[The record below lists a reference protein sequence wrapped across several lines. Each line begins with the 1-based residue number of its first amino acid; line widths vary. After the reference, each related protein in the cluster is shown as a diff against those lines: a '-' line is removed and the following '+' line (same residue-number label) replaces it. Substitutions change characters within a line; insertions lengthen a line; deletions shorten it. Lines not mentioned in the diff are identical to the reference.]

1 MEPAPAPVV
10 KEEKRKD
17 KKSEKKAAPEKEK
30 KKRDKPKIVEPLF
43 NLEEPVPQESLAE
56 KLGALAPM
64 MMAVGGAIAYTRF
77 PIVQSFVNS
86 AVGQLMQ
93 SLTVPDGSAVQ
104 SSQSAS
110 PVARL
115 LPVSS

>member
-1 MEPAPAPVV
+1 MEPAPAPV
-10 KEEKRKD
+10 KLERKD

-30 KKRDKPKIVEPLF
+30 KKKRDKPKVEPLF
-43 NLEEPVPQESLAE
+43 NLEEPVVQQESLAE

-93 SLTVPDGSAVQ
+93 SLTVPDGSAAP
-104 SSQSAS
+104 SSQ
-110 PVARL
+110 L
-115 LPVSS
+115 DLPVVRSPPANS

>member
-1 MEPAPAPVV
+1 MEPAPAPV
-10 KEEKRKD
+10 KLERKD

-30 KKRDKPKIVEPLF
+30 KKRDKPKVEPLF

-104 SSQSAS
+104 SSQLDLPAARS
-110 PVARL
+110 P
-115 LPVSS
+115 PVSS